1 MPILETERSPAFT
14 FRSAL
19 ESWGMSAFYVVF
31 LALAIIPPLFYL
43 RQPLLHDE
51 MTYLVIGR
59 EIAAG
64 GTLYAGIADHKTPA
78 VYYLT
83 ALLWETVPEP
93 YLAGRVLVYAVH
105 AVTALLV
112 FRLGSLWGRPVAA
125 VGSLAYLFGVY
136 VPVFDGFIL
145 MTEPFAALFLTAAV
159 LWLFAERRVTDLLAG
174 LSLAFGVLFNQ
185 TVLLFGIVVI
195 CWSLARLYVGE
206 TDLRTVAVRYGRI
219 AVAFL
224 TPLGLVALFAAS
236 RGTLAET
243 LWYTFLLP
251 LNHYDP
257 PYFLDGQLL
266 SAASY
271 LPVWLLAG
279 GTALYVFRSIPSRS
293 FDTRLAFLSLWLVIM
308 SVPGL
313 QAFHGG
319 HRYIFAMPAA
329 AVLAGVGLRRLFSF
343 LADGPRPLSRLEWV
357 GLALAVAVSEAVLT
371 LVAANSG
378 YQYLFLLEFGFALML
393 VGAIVL
399 SYVMVKWDGSVG
411 QLDIRQWVALVAGV
425 FLVLSALG
433 GTVAVDGV
441 REIRLSG
448 EHIETQSAS
457 AEELDETVDGRFY
470 SLGPPTRYELAY
482 FGEARPARTFI
493 TPPYGEPLADRVVTE
508 LERGEVPYV
517 LVKSQQVVDGRID
530 PTHGYYP
537 DAREPVVM
545 YIEANYEPVA
555 EHNGYVVYERVPD
568 RRD

>member
-1 MPILETERSPAFT
+1 MPAFYT
-14 FRSAL
+14 
-19 ESWGMSAFYVVF
+19 VF
-31 LALAIIPPLFYL
+31 IALAVIPPLFYL
-43 RQPLLHDE
+43 RQPLVHDE

-59 EIAAG
+59 EIASG

-93 YLAGRVLVYAVH
+93 YLAGRILIYAIH

-112 FRLGSLWGRPVAA
+112 YRLGSLWGCPVAA

-136 VPVFDGFIL
+136 APVFDGFNL

-185 TVLLFGIVVI
+185 TVLLFGLVI
-195 CWSLARLYVGE
+195 IGWSLARLYAAE
-206 TDLRTVAVRYGRI
+206 TDLPTIAVRYGRI
-219 AVAFL
+219 GTTFL
-224 TPLGLVALFAAS
+224 TPLGAVALFAAS
-236 RGTLAET
+236 QGTLEET

-251 LNHYDP
+251 LNQYNP

-308 SVPGL
+308 SIPGL

-329 AVLAGVGLRRLFSF
+329 AVLAGVGLRRLFHF
-343 LADGPRPLSRLEWV
+343 LADRPRPFSRLEWA
-357 GLALAVAVSEAVLT
+357 GLAFAVAVSEAILT

-378 YQYLFLLEFGFALML
+378 YQYLFLLEFGFALMV

-399 SYVMVKWDGSVG
+399 SYVMVRWAGSTG
-411 QLDIRQWVALVAGV
+411 QLDTRQWVALVAGV

-448 EHIETQSAS
+448 DHIETQSAS
-457 AEELDETVDGRFY
+457 TEELNEVVDGRFY

-493 TPPYGEPLADRVVTE
+493 TPPYGEPLADRVVTD
-508 LERGEVPYV
+508 LERDEVPYV
-517 LVKSQQVVDGRID
+517 LVRRQQVVDGHID

-545 YIEANYEPVA
+545 YIETNYEPVA

>member
-1 MPILETERSPAFT
+1 MLETERSPAPT

-19 ESWGMSAFYVVF
+19 ESWGMPAFYVVF
-31 LALAIIPPLFYL
+31 IALAVIPPLIYL

-59 EIAAG
+59 EIASG

-78 VYYLT
+78 IYYLT
-83 ALLWETVPEP
+83 ALLWEAVPEP
-93 YLAGRVLVYAVH
+93 YLAGRILVYAVH
-105 AVTALLV
+105 ATTALLV

-136 VPVFDGFIL
+136 APVFDGFIV

-159 LWLFAERRVTDLLAG
+159 LWLFAERRVTDLLVG

-185 TVLLFGIVVI
+185 TVLLFGLVI
-195 CWSLARLYVGE
+195 ISWSLTCLYAGE
-206 TDLRTVAVRYGRI
+206 TDLRTVAGRYSRVG
-219 AVAFL
+219 AAFL
-224 TPLGLVALFAAS
+224 TPLGLVALFMAS
-236 RGTLAET
+236 RGTLDAT
-243 LWYTFLLP
+243 LWYTFFLP
-251 LNHYDP
+251 LNHYNP

-293 FDTRLAFLSLWLVIM
+293 FDTRLAFLSLWLVVM

-319 HRYIFAMPAA
+319 HRYIFVMPAA
-329 AVLAGVGLRRLFSF
+329 AVLAGVGLRRLVSF
-343 LADGPRPLSRLEWV
+343 LANGPRRLSRGEWA
-357 GLALAVAVSEAVLT
+357 GLTVAVAASETVLT

-378 YQYLFLLEFGFALML
+378 YQYLFLLEFGFAMMF

-399 SYVMVKWDGSVG
+399 SYSVVRWAGSLG
-411 QLDIRQWVALVAGV
+411 RLDTSQWVALVAGV

-448 EHIETQSAS
+448 EHIETQSAT
-457 AEELDETVDGRFY
+457 AEELDEVVDGRFY
-470 SLGPPTRYELAY
+470 SLGPPTSYELAY
-482 FGEARPARTFI
+482 FGEARPVRTFI

-508 LERGEVPYV
+508 LERDEVPYV
-517 LVKSQQVVDGRID
+517 LVRSEQVGDGRID

-537 DAREPVVM
+537 NAREPLVA

-555 EHNGYVVYERVPD
+555 EHNGFVVYERVSD